1 MNPKLVSIAVASGI
15 AFAGTEALAQSRDA
29 IIVSGTD
36 TVPNAI
42 VVVTRDPAPR
52 PATAP
57 TADTR
62 GPVEPRINP
71 PA

>member
-36 TVPNAI
+36 TVPNAVI
-42 VVVTRDPAPR
+42 LVTPNEPR

-62 GPVEPRINP
+62 GPVAPRVNP